1 MKKILLPVDGSARSK
16 RTVEVVKQL
25 YKPDECELILAKVI
39 GAQLYLNSADE
50 IKHNAEIAQ
59 PELDEIAAMLSGYQV
74 STQILL
80 GSAPG
85 PEIVEFAKEAAVDVI
100 VMTRSSRGPLRKM
113 GSVATYLV
121 KNAGFLDIVVMREPR
136 EEVQS

>member
-85 PEIVEFAKEAAVDVI
+85 PEIVEFAKEAGVDVI